1 MESKVNPTLI
11 GVFILATLALGLGGV
26 FFLSDGTLSHQS
38 TRFILFFE
46 GDVKGLQ
53 VGSPVNFRGVKIGKV
68 ESMSITYFKESKEF
82 RIPVIIG
89 IDDRRVGIDGV
100 HTGSG
105 VLIGL
110 GDLIKQ
116 GLRARLNLQ
125 SLVTGKL
132 EIELD
137 FHPKTPVRL
146 VNSNSEYP
154 EIPTIQSSLERI
166 ATALEAMP
174 IERITQRLS
183 GILDNID
190 KMAASG
196 ELTQLKDSLVQTIY
210 RLDSVSQQLQ
220 QVAPKLIDSSVNTL
234 ADTQQMLTEITKTAT
249 RSQQLITETEGRLV
263 EAFASWERTMAGG
276 EATFSQL
283 EEVASSAKRV
293 LNQDSPIMT
302 ELSVTLRELGAAA
315 RAIRLMSEYLERHP
329 EALLRGKQ

>member
-1 MESKVNPTLI
+1 MQSKVNPTLI
-11 GVFILATLALGLGGV
+11 GLFILATLGLGLGAV

-46 GDVKGLQ
+46 SDVKGLQ
-53 VGSPVNFRGVKIGKV
+53 VGSPVSFRGVKVGKV

-105 VLIGL
+105 VLVGL
-110 GDLIKQ
+110 NDLIQQ

-137 FHPKTPVRL
+137 FHPNTPIRL
-146 VNSNSEYP
+146 VNTNSEYA
-154 EIPTIQSSLERI
+154 EIPTIQTSMEKI
-166 ATALEAMP
+166 ATALETMP
-174 IERITQRLS
+174 IERVTRRITE
-183 GILDNID
+183 ILDNFEE
-190 KMAASG
+190 MAASG
-196 ELTQLKDSLVQTIY
+196 ELTRLKDAMIQIVY
-210 RLDSVSQQLQ
+210 RLDSITEQLQ
-220 QVAPKLIDSSVNTL
+220 KVTPQLIDSSVATL
-234 ADTQQMLTEITKTAT
+234 ADTQRMLAEITKTAT
-249 RSQQLITETEGRLV
+249 RSQQLIIETEGRLDQ
-263 EAFASWERTMAGG
+263 AFTSWEQTMAEG
-276 EATFSQL
+276 EASFSQL
-283 EEVASSAKRV
+283 EQVASSSERV

-302 ELSVTLRELGAAA
+302 ELSGTLRELGAAA